1 MKLFRL
7 SFALEDHGRVKS
19 PVWHHHTRTAPSDS
33 EPPLCCI
40 GCDICSIPDTN
51 SGSKPAQAPLA
62 RFVVPASP
70 DASMAC

>member
-1 MKLFRL
+1 MKLFRF

-40 GCDICSIPDTN
+40 GWDICGIPDTN
-51 SGSKPAQAPLA
+51 SGSKPAQG
-62 RFVVPASP
+62 PAGKICCSCQ
-70 DASMAC
+70 S

>member
-40 GCDICSIPDTN
+40 GWDICGIPDTN
-51 SGSKPAQAPLA
+51 SGS
-62 RFVVPASP
+62 
-70 DASMAC
+70 